1 MKIVLVSLFL
11 LSISVQ
17 FVTAQVSQADIDKMM
32 KQQQELMKKYGNDS
46 ARAKAMKGLVDQQ
59 KQVSDAMKNQ
69 QGNSGGNNSLYAA
82 DPGSYGNA
90 DNWKFPEK
98 NTALLASLPT
108 RVLTKTELVKFL
120 NDLYTELSKI
130 LASGIQ
136 SSVQSLAA
144 KYKNDGSKM
153 GDLALGGWYTDY
165 REEALLLIVK
175 AAANEPDNGIL
186 LNNCAA
192 LLEMSGI
199 EHKAIPILK
208 YVLQSYPDNS
218 MLLNNLGQA
227 YAGLGETD
235 TAMVYLGRCI
245 KLEPDHPEACNTVAQ
260 IEATKGNTEKA
271 IEYFEKSI
279 KSSYTKTAELKLRKI
294 KKGSKIVPLVRPRVK
309 IPEYF
314 NQFKYQLPA
323 QCTKVEDAAVSKAE
337 HEAFRATTMKQA
349 QMFGAK
355 YKELALKK
363 EQEVM
368 QLMQSNGTGRIL
380 RKNEF
385 LAQPY
390 YELCGIMARDIGAE
404 YGKARAD
411 LYSRVDKKYYEEYNL
426 LEKEY
431 TKLKQG
437 LDKGFDQRADECC
450 GEGRTTSCCPTTEE
464 KCIAYNN
471 LANQYLPK
479 FALITEEWQKKN
491 QLVFTT
497 YFDELVYWQ
506 YLTLNPTGADNFK
519 IQYYVLIQEYLVMLG
534 KTGSSRI
541 IEPCEFTPVKSTRE
555 TNAIGE
561 MDCPLDIELGIGV
574 GEVQLNC
581 ETFSFSIGEGVIFG
595 FEKNF
600 KTKQSTLSFGVGV
613 QLNLGVK
620 VGAVEAKVSAA
631 VNESIFISFD
641 GENKF
646 SDGGL
651 KFEAKATSGLGEN
664 IVKVNDKLNVGY
676 TLGVNSGWNFNEG
689 FLKGK
694 LGPAPPTQ
702 LNKKVSIYK
711 PKQG

>member
-17 FVTAQVSQADIDKMM
+17 FVTAQPSQAEIDKMM

-69 QGNSGGNNSLYAA
+69 QANSGGNNSLYSA
-82 DPGSYGNA
+82 DPGSYGNV
-90 DNWKFPEK
+90 DNWKFPVK
-98 NTALLASLPT
+98 NTALLGSLPT
-108 RVLTKTELVKFL
+108 KVFTKTELVKFL
-120 NDLYTELSKI
+120 NDLYSELSKI
-130 LASGIQ
+130 LAPGIRG
-136 SSVQSLAA
+136 SVQAIAA
-144 KYKNDGSKM
+144 KYNNDGNKM
-153 GDLALGGWYTDY
+153 GDLALAGWYTDY

-192 LLEMSGI
+192 LLEMTGI
-199 EHKAIPILK
+199 EQKAIPILK

-227 YAGLGETD
+227 YAGLGATD
-235 TAMVYLGRCI
+235 TAMYYLSRCMKI
-245 KLEPDHPEACNTVAQ
+245 EPEHPEACNTAGQ
-260 IEATKGNTEKA
+260 IEAEKGNKEKA

-279 KSSYTKTAELKLRKI
+279 RSAYTKTAELKLRKI
-294 KKGSKIVPLVRPRVK
+294 KKGSKIVPLVRPRIK

-323 QCTKVEDAAVSKAE
+323 QCTQVENAAVSKAE
-337 HEAFRATTMKQA
+337 HAAFRTMITKQGRVY
-349 QMFGAK
+349 GAK
-355 YKELALKK
+355 YAELSQKK
-363 EQEVM
+363 TQEVLQQM
-368 QLMQSNGTGRIL
+368 KSNGAARAV
-380 RKNEF
+380 RKNAF
-385 LAQPY
+385 VAQPY

-404 YGKARAD
+404 YGKALAD
-411 LYSRVDKKYYEEYNL
+411 LGSRVDKSYNEEFNL

-431 TKLKQG
+431 KTLRRE
-437 LDKGFDQRADECC
+437 LDKSFDQRHDQCC
-450 GEGRTTSCCPTTEE
+450 GEGRTSSCCPRSEE
-464 KCIAYNN
+464 KCTAYNN

-491 QLVFTT
+491 LLVFNT

-506 YLTLNPTGADNFK
+506 YLSLHPIGDDNFK
-519 IQYYVLIQEYLVMLG
+519 IFYYVFIQEYLVMLDKIG
-534 KTGSSRI
+534 NTMI
-541 IEPCEFTPVKSTRE
+541 IEPCGFTPTKSTKE
-555 TNAIGE
+555 SNAIGE
-561 MDCPLDIELGIGV
+561 MDCPIDIELGIGV

-613 QLNLGVK
+613 QFNLGVK
-620 VGAVEAKVSAA
+620 AGQVEAKVSAA

-641 GENKF
+641 GDNKF

-694 LGPAPPTQ
+694 LGPTPPAQ
-702 LNKKVSIYK
+702 QNKKVPIYK